1 MLGLLFLLNIAGVAN
16 ASIVEWRLRDVSFED
31 ASTAAGFLLF
41 DTAIAPSPGDSIAA
55 PISYDIKRTA
65 GFFPAF
71 EYTPEVSRAVVGD
84 DPNPFVLLFLNTPP
98 TEPSQRGSLRFGFQ
112 MPLPSAGGVVP
123 LTLASGINHNCV
135 STCAQTAEFSRLVFV
150 EAWSGEIVGTIVPEP
165 EFVLSLGSE
174 LQQPLQWPLCG
185 IRTPN
190 LRDARRRI

>member
-98 TEPSQRGSLRFGFQ
+98 TEPSQRGSLRFGLQ

-135 STCAQTAEFSRLVFV
+135 STCAPKSGRFSMNHCMRCLNRGSWSTNSESSVSTAKRGMSP
-150 EAWSGEIVGTIVPEP
+150 TIE
-165 EFVLSLGSE
+165 
-174 LQQPLQWPLCG
+174 
-185 IRTPN
+185 RTF
-190 LRDARRRI
+190 IG